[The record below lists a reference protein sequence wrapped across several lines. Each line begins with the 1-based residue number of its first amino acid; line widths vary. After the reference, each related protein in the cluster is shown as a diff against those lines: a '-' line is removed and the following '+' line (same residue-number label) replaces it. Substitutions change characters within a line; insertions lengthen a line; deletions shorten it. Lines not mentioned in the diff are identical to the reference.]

1 VFEMKKL
8 AIAAIVLSLTGCAI
22 QRFDVRPD
30 AHNAPTHDDLQTF
43 WVGGIGQSEEIDAAK
58 VCGSAAKV
66 QRVETQM
73 TAGNVGLTIVSL
85 GIYSP
90 RQVRVYCTR

>member
-1 VFEMKKL
+1 MKKL

-30 AHNAPTHDDLQTF
+30 AQNAPTHDNSQTF
-43 WVGGIGQSEEIDAAK
+43 WVAGIGQSEEIDAAK
-58 VCGSAAKV
+58 VCGGAAKV

-73 TAGNVGLTIVSL
+73 TAGNVGMTILTV

>member
-1 VFEMKKL
+1 MKKL
-8 AIAAIVLSLTGCAI
+8 AIAALVLSLTGCAI

-30 AHNAPTHDDLQTF
+30 TQNAAKHDDSQTF

-58 VCGSAAKV
+58 VCGSVGNV
-66 QRVETQM
+66 QRVETQV
-73 TAGNVGLTIVSL
+73 TAGNVGLTILTL

-90 RQVRVYCTR
+90 RQIRVYCTR

>member
-1 VFEMKKL
+1 MKKL

-30 AHNAPTHDDLQTF
+30 AQNAPTHDNSQTF

-73 TAGNVGLTIVSL
+73 TAATAGMPASLTKPTS
-85 GIYSP
+85 
-90 RQVRVYCTR
+90 

>member
-1 VFEMKKL
+1 MKK
-8 AIAAIVLSLTGCAI
+8 IAVAALVLSLTGCAI
-22 QRFDVRPD
+22 QRFDVRSD
-30 AHNAPTHDDLQTF
+30 VQNAPTHDNSQSF

-58 VCGSAAKV
+58 VCGGAAKV

-73 TAGNVGLTIVSL
+73 TAGNVGLTILTL

>member
-1 VFEMKKL
+1 MKKL

-30 AHNAPTHDDLQTF
+30 THNAPTHDNSQTF

-58 VCGSAAKV
+58 VCGTAANV

-73 TAGNVGLTIVSL
+73 TAGNVGLTIVTL

>member
-1 VFEMKKL
+1 MKKL

-30 AHNAPTHDDLQTF
+30 TQNAPTHDNSQSF
-43 WVGGIGQSEEIDAAK
+43 WVGGIGQSEDIDAAI
-58 VCGSAAKV
+58 VCGTAANV

-73 TAGNVGLTIVSL
+73 TAGNVGLTIL
-85 GIYSP
+85 TFGIYSP
-90 RQVRVYCTR
+90 RQVRVYCAR

>member
-1 VFEMKKL
+1 MKKL

-30 AHNAPTHDDLQTF
+30 AQNAPTHDNSQTF

-58 VCGSAAKV
+58 VGGSAAKV

-73 TAGNVGLTIVSL
+73 TAGNVGMAILTI

>member
-1 VFEMKKL
+1 MKKL

-30 AHNAPTHDDLQTF
+30 TQNAPTHDNSQSF
-43 WVGGIGQSEEIDAAK
+43 WVGGIGQSEDIDAAK
-58 VCGSAAKV
+58 VCGTAANV

-73 TAGNVGLTIVSL
+73 TAGNVGLTIL
-85 GIYSP
+85 TIGIYSP

>member
-1 VFEMKKL
+1 MKKL

-30 AHNAPTHDDLQTF
+30 TQNAPTHDNSQTF
-43 WVGGIGQSEEIDAAK
+43 WVGGLGQSEDIDAAK
-58 VCGSAAKV
+58 VCGGASNV

-73 TAGNVGLTIVSL
+73 TAGNIGLTMLTL

-90 RQVRVYCTR
+90 RQIRVYCTR

>member
-1 VFEMKKL
+1 MKKL

-58 VCGSAAKV
+58 VCGAAAKV

-73 TAGNVGLTIVSL
+73 TAGNVGLTIVTL

>member
-1 VFEMKKL
+1 MKKL

-30 AHNAPTHDDLQTF
+30 AQNAPTHDNSQTF
-43 WVGGIGQSEEIDAAK
+43 WVGVIGQSEEIDAAK

-73 TAGNVGLTIVSL
+73 TAGNVGMAILTI

>member
-1 VFEMKKL
+1 MKKL

-30 AHNAPTHDDLQTF
+30 TQNAPTHDNSQTF
-43 WVGGIGQSEEIDAAK
+43 WVAGIGQSEEIDASK
-58 VCGSAAKV
+58 VCGSASKV
-66 QRVETQM
+66 ERVETQM
-73 TAGNVGLTIVSL
+73 TAGNVGMTILTI

-90 RQVRVYCTR
+90 RQVRVYCSR

>member
-1 VFEMKKL
+1 MKK
-8 AIAAIVLSLTGCAI
+8 IAVAALVLSLTGCAI
-22 QRFDVRPD
+22 QRFDVRSD
-30 AHNAPTHDDLQTF
+30 VQNAPTHDNSQSF

-58 VCGSAAKV
+58 VCGDASKV

-73 TAGNVGLTIVSL
+73 TAGNVGLTILTL

>member
-1 VFEMKKL
+1 MKKL

-30 AHNAPTHDDLQTF
+30 VQNAPTHDNSQTF
-43 WVGGIGQSEEIDAAK
+43 WVGGIGQSEEIDAAQ
-58 VCGSAAKV
+58 VCGATGKV

-73 TAGNVGLTIVSL
+73 TAGNVGLTILTL

>member
-1 VFEMKKL
+1 MKKL
-8 AIAAIVLSLTGCAI
+8 AIAAIVLSMTGCAT
-22 QRFDVRPD
+22 QRFDVRGD
-30 AHNAPTHDDLQTF
+30 TQNAPTHDNSQSF
-43 WVGGIGQSEEIDAAK
+43 WVAGIGQSEEIDAAK
-58 VCGSAAKV
+58 VCGGASNV

-73 TAGNVGLTIVSL
+73 TAGNVGMTILTL

>member
-1 VFEMKKL
+1 M
-8 AIAAIVLSLTGCAI
+8 LSLTGCAI

-30 AHNAPTHDDLQTF
+30 TQNAPTHDDSQSF
-43 WVGGIGQSEEIDAAK
+43 WIGGIGQSEEIDAAK
-58 VCGSAAKV
+58 VCGGAVKV

-73 TAGNVGLTIVSL
+73 TAGNVGLAIVTI

>member
-1 VFEMKKL
+1 MKKL
-8 AIAAIVLSLTGCAI
+8 AIAAVVLSLMTGCAV

-30 AHNAPTHDDLQTF
+30 TQNAPTHDNSQNF
-43 WVGGIGQSEEIDAAK
+43 WVYGIGQSEDIDAAK
-58 VCGSAAKV
+58 VCGSASNV

-73 TAGNVGLTIVSL
+73 TAGNVGLTILTL

-90 RQVRVYCTR
+90 RQVRVYCIR

>member
-1 VFEMKKL
+1 MKKI

-30 AHNAPTHDDLQTF
+30 TQNAPTHDNSQTF
-43 WVGGIGQSEEIDAAK
+43 WVGGIGQSEDIDAAK
-58 VCGSAAKV
+58 VCGNASNV

-73 TAGNVGLTIVSL
+73 TAGNVGLTILTL

-90 RQVRVYCTR
+90 RQIRVYCTR

>member
-1 VFEMKKL
+1 MKK
-8 AIAAIVLSLTGCAI
+8 IAVAALVLSLTGCAT

-30 AHNAPTHDDLQTF
+30 TQNAPTQDNTQTF
-43 WVGGIGQSEEIDAAK
+43 WVAGIGQSEEIDAAK
-58 VCGSAAKV
+58 ACGGAAKV

-73 TAGNVGLTIVSL
+73 TAGNVGLTILTL

>member
-1 VFEMKKL
+1 MKKL
-8 AIAAIVLSLTGCAI
+8 AIAAIVLGLTGCAI
-22 QRFDVRPD
+22 QRFDVRPETQ
-30 AHNAPTHDDLQTF
+30 NAPTHDNSQTF
-43 WVGGIGQSEEIDAAK
+43 WVYGIGQSVEIDAAK
-58 VCGSAAKV
+58 VCGTASNV

-73 TAGNVGLTIVSL
+73 TAGNVGLTILTL